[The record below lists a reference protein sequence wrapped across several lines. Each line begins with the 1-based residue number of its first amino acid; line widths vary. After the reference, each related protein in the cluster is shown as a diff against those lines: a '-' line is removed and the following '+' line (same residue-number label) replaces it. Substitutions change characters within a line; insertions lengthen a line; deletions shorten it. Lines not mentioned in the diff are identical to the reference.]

1 MDNTFSV
8 KTFGGLVEIDNYFT
22 TCKLIEEVGLEM
34 SQPLLIIVNWTHLF
48 QLKTKEYL
56 CIIETHHKMIHTQFI
71 PYHLVFKKPSGTSRG
86 VLHTKETW
94 FVKVWHESN
103 PSQYGLGECAIFRGL
118 SCDDRPDYESV
129 LKSLSPILPS
139 LEEIKSKL
147 RDFPSIIFGIETALL
162 DLNNGGKRTVFSS
175 DFVENRRG
183 IQINGLIWMG
193 TKAEMREQIIDKIE
207 KGFSCIKLKIGAIDF
222 DAELDLIR
230 AIRSEFDAK
239 TIEIRVDANG
249 AFLPNDAEKKLNQL
263 AKFELHSI
271 EQPIKVGQWKEMA
284 TLCAAS
290 PLPIALD
297 EELIGVNDFAQKE
310 QLLQEIRPHY
320 IILKPSLHGGF
331 SGSDEWISLADK
343 LQIPWWATSAL
354 ESNIG
359 LNAIAQWCATK
370 SNLMPQGLGTGQL
383 YTNNIESP
391 LYLKND
397 YLWSNPSIKW
407 QSTEPL
413 WR

>member
-1 MDNTFSV
+1 MRCIEFNF
-8 KTFGGLVEIDNYFT
+8 FNYRQKSIFAKE
-22 TCKLIEEVGLEM
+22 KLI
-34 SQPLLIIVNWTHLF
+34 F
-48 QLKTKEYL
+48 A
-56 CIIETHHKMIHTQFI
+56 MIQIQFI

-94 FVKVWHESN
+94 FVKVWHDSD
-103 PSQYGLGECAIFRGL
+103 PTQFGLGECAIFRGL
-118 SCDDRPDYESV
+118 SSDDRPDYESV
-129 LKSLSPILPS
+129 LKSLTPILPP
-139 LEEIKSKL
+139 LEELFVRL
-147 RDFPSIIFGIETALL
+147 REFPSILFGIETAIN
-162 DLNNGGKRTVFSS
+162 DLRNGGKRVIYPS
-175 DFVENRRG
+175 DFVKNKRG

-193 TKAEMREQIIDKIE
+193 TKTAMREQIIEKIE
-207 KGFSCIKLKIGAIDF
+207 NGFSCIKLKIGAIDF

-230 AIRSEFDAK
+230 AIRSEFDAN

-249 AFLPNDAEKKLNQL
+249 AFSPNVAEKKLNQL
-263 AKFELHSI
+263 AKFGLHSI
-271 EQPIKVGQWKEMA
+271 EQPIKAGQWKEMA
-284 TLCAAS
+284 KLCAAS

-297 EELIGVNDFAQKE
+297 EELIGINDCALKE
-310 QLLQEIRPHY
+310 QLLNEIKPHY

-331 SGSDEWISLADK
+331 SGSDEWITIAENLN
-343 LQIPWWATSAL
+343 IPWWATSAL

-370 SNLMPQGLGTGQL
+370 SNNMPQGLGTGQL

-397 YLWSNPSIKW
+397 YLWSDPDIHW
-407 QSTEPL
+407 QSLEPL